1 MEPNPPQKSKP
12 KPDTRMLVG
21 RRLQSRL
28 RMEDQEEGESS
39 TCSRDHG
46 WKEKNQAQEDTRK
59 GKRHL
64 HSKKQMV
71 QMTGRSLHVTSGTL
85 GKHSLLTF
93 HTYTSCIIT
102 SQHPEGETTSSLHLS
117 PVPGPPAQIS
127 GIRLQVYSLESLN
140 RRSVCE
146 GRESSSTGLLL

>member
-93 HTYTSCIIT
+93 HTYTR
-102 SQHPEGETTSSLHLS
+102 LHHHISTPRRGNNILTAL
-117 PVPGPPAQIS
+117 VPSA
-127 GIRLQVYSLESLN
+127 R
-140 RRSVCE
+140 
-146 GRESSSTGLLL
+146 SSSPNLWN